1 MRLQRTVEGHGRA
14 QLREEQQAMSVLVN
28 KPAPDFSVDAVLP
41 DGSIETTTLSQFRG
55 KYVVLF
61 FYPFD
66 FTFVCPTEII
76 AFDRRLDEFAKR
88 NVQVLGASIDSVHS
102 HWAWRQMKVKDGG
115 IGEVRYPLLSDVN
128 KTIAR
133 DYDVLLEGGMALR
146 GSFLIDRDGKV
157 QHQVVNNLP
166 LGRDIDEMLRMIDAL
181 QFTEVHGEVCP
192 AGWSEGKP
200 GMKDTHE
207 GVADF
212 LSKNARRL

>member
-1 MRLQRTVEGHGRA
+1 
-14 QLREEQQAMSVLVN
+14 MSVLVN
-28 KPAPDFSVDAVLP
+28 KPAPDFSVEAVLP
-41 DGSIETTTLSQFRG
+41 DGSIEKTTLSQFRG

-76 AFDRRLDEFAKR
+76 AFDKRLEEFTKR

-146 GSFLIDRDGKV
+146 GSFLIDKDGVV
-157 QHQVVNNLP
+157 QHQVINNLP
-166 LGRDIDEMLRMIDAL
+166 LGRDIDEMLRVIDAL

-192 AGWSEGKP
+192 AGWHEGKP

-212 LSKNARRL
+212 LSKNARKL

>member
-1 MRLQRTVEGHGRA
+1 VKGHGRA

-76 AFDRRLDEFAKR
+76 AFDKRLDEFAKR

-128 KTIAR
+128 KSIAR

-146 GSFLIDRDGKV
+146 GSFLIDRDGVV